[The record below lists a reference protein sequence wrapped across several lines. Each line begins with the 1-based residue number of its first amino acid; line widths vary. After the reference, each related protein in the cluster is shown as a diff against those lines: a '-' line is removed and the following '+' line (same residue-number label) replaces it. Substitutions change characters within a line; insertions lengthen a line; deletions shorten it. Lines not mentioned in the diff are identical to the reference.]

1 MDTERKFS
9 CPWLERVSALLDDE
23 LPVAEREMVTS
34 HAQSCSTC
42 APILSQKDYVNGS
55 ARLLN
60 SIQPR
65 SLVTFP
71 QRNTPQLRA
80 LLAIIG
86 IAIIVGSIPGFIR
99 GNTDGN
105 NLHDLRHLS
114 IWQVALGMGAVSA
127 SISFRLSRMLTVIVA
142 TFLVL
147 TALATVYD
155 LLTGHRGPWTD
166 PLHLVEIAAVLA
178 ILRLIYPTLN
188 LSGIRGRGISPN
200 Q

>member
-1 MDTERKFS
+1 MDTEGEFS
-9 CPWLERVSALLDDE
+9 CPWLERLSALLDDE
-23 LPVAEREMVTS
+23 LPFAEREMVTL
-34 HAQSCSTC
+34 HAQSCGTC
-42 APILSQKDYVNGS
+42 APILSQREQLNET
-55 ARLLN
+55 AHLLS

-65 SLVTFP
+65 SIVTFP

-80 LLAIIG
+80 LLAIVG
-86 IAIIVGSIPGFIR
+86 IAIIIGSVPGFIQ

-105 NLHDLRHLS
+105 SLHDLRHLS

-127 SISFRLSRMLTVIVA
+127 SISFRLSRLLTVIVA

-155 LLTGHRGPWTD
+155 LSTGHRGPWTD

-178 ILRLIYPTLN
+178 ILRLIYPSLR
-188 LSGIRGRGISPN
+188 LSRVGRRAVS
-200 Q
+200 QSQ